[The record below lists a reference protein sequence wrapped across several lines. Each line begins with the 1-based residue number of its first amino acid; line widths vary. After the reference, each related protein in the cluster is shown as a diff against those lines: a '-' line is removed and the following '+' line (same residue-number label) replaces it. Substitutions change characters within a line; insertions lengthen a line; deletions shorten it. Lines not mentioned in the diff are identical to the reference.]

1 MGWTLTKNQC
11 ELYLISIW
19 GNGIMLPCP
28 KRQFY
33 KLLKLFRARSL
44 SVFFYVFLNH
54 LPCFFPRLVSER
66 KSQFFEKN
74 PENSR
79 IFFEIFFSSWKTHSF
94 PDLLAVIQNYP
105 YKLQISGAPSLWITV
120 LFLSK
125 KRQAAS
131 FCCSSNSRK
140 RSLSRMR
147 VPTF

>member
-1 MGWTLTKNQC
+1 LKKTTQIPK
-11 ELYLISIW
+11 IS
-19 GNGIMLPCP
+19 
-28 KRQFY
+28 
-33 KLLKLFRARSL
+33 
-44 SVFFYVFLNH
+44 
-54 LPCFFPRLVSER
+54 
-66 KSQFFEKN
+66 
-74 PENSR
+74 
-79 IFFEIFFSSWKTHSF
+79 FEIFFSRGKTHSF

-131 FCCSSNSRK
+131 FCCSSKSRN